1 MDLATLMYL
10 YSTGKKYRSHTGKN
24 RLTLRPKDVLQ
35 SPLDT
40 IKQYIKSEDE
50 EGSMHDP
57 NGQVFLLQYKFLKNL
72 NKIINQS
79 ELNRSAIKL
88 KAIELG
94 SIWNWKHCID
104 QKPYT
109 LGYIDVAKFLMYS
122 VPGFQLL
129 KIDPLW
135 RCTPKFQ
142 LEIWTVTA
150 WIFSESTATSISF
163 PIQISKSIFSQTK
176 ANTVEQMHENYGLW
190 HNLSTFGQIRA

>member
-94 SIWNWKHCID
+94 SI
-104 QKPYT
+104 
-109 LGYIDVAKFLMYS
+109 
-122 VPGFQLL
+122 
-129 KIDPLW
+129 
-135 RCTPKFQ
+135 
-142 LEIWTVTA
+142 
-150 WIFSESTATSISF
+150 
-163 PIQISKSIFSQTK
+163 
-176 ANTVEQMHENYGLW
+176 
-190 HNLSTFGQIRA
+190 